1 MGVLQ
6 GPIGC
11 GCGCVGRCVDKC
23 LDRCIGARWVYS
35 WSR

>member
-6 GPIGC
+6 GPI

-23 LDRCIGARWVYS
+23 LDRCTGARWVYS
-35 WSR
+35 

>member
-6 GPIGC
+6 GPII

-23 LDRCIGARWVYS
+23 LDRCTGARWVYS
-35 WSR
+35 